1 VLSSPN
7 QFVKSELN
15 PYFRAMTSS
24 KQRTIRQAVSLSGVG
39 LHTGS
44 IVNVNILP
52 APENHGYVFQR
63 MDLEGQPLIPA
74 DCDLVVSTQ
83 RGTTLEHKGA
93 RVYTSEHVL
102 AAIYGCMVDNAL
114 IQLDGPE
121 VPILDGS
128 SKPFVDAIMASGFVD
143 QEAERKYLVLNENL
157 TYEDKEKNIE
167 MLAVPTNGGE
177 FRLTVMV
184 DYNSPVLGTQHA
196 HMYELDHF
204 VEEISSCRTFVFLGE
219 LALLAKNGLIKGGSL
234 DNAIVL
240 VERDY
245 SEEEIKDILKQLGR
259 EELDVRVEGM
269 GVLNTIKLKFE
280 NEPARHKLLDIV
292 GDLALTGRFIRG
304 HILAARPGHYGNVE
318 FARILKNLAKKQKD
332 AAPVFDIF
340 KKPLFD
346 INDITKMLPHRYPF
360 LLVDKILEMDATSIV
375 GIKNVTMNEPFFQGH
390 FPGNPVM
397 PGVLQVEA
405 MAQVGGIYALSQVED
420 PENYSTY
427 FMKIDGVKF
436 KQKVLPGD
444 TIIFKLTLESPI
456 RRGLVNMRGVAY
468 VNGKEACEAL
478 MLAQVVRDRVAKE
491 TNQEATA

>member
-1 VLSSPN
+1 M
-7 QFVKSELN
+7 N

>member
-1 VLSSPN
+1 
-7 QFVKSELN
+7 
-15 PYFRAMTSS
+15 MTST
-24 KQRTIRQAVSLSGVG
+24 KQRTLKAPVSFSGVG
-39 LHTGS
+39 LHTGTT
-44 IVNVNILP
+44 VNVTIHP
-52 APENHGYVFQR
+52 APENHGYVFR
-63 MDLEGQPLIPA
+63 RTDLDGQPLIPA

-93 RVYTSEHVL
+93 RVYTSEHIL

-114 IQLDGPE
+114 IELDGPE
-121 VPILDGS
+121 VPIMDGS
-128 SKPFVDAIMASGFVD
+128 AKPFVDALEAVGYQE
-143 QEAERKYLVLNENL
+143 QEADRKYLVLTDNL

-167 MLAVPTNGGE
+167 MLAVPTSGGE

-196 HMYELDHF
+196 HMYELNHF
-204 VEEISSCRTFVFLGE
+204 NEQIAACRTFVFLGE

-234 DNAIVL
+234 DNAVVL

-245 SEEEIKDILKQLGR
+245 SDTEIKEILKQLGR
-259 EELDVRVEGM
+259 EEIDVKVEGM
-269 GVLNTIKLKFE
+269 GVLNTTKLKFE

-292 GDLALTGRFIRG
+292 GDLALVGRFIRG
-304 HILAARPGHYGNVE
+304 HILAARPGHFGNVE
-318 FARILKNLAKKQKD
+318 FAKILKGIAKKQKD
-332 AAPVFDIF
+332 APPVFDIF
-340 KKPLFD
+340 KKPLYD

-360 LLVDKILEMDATSIV
+360 LLIDKILEMDANGIV

-405 MAQVGGIYALSQVED
+405 MAQVGGIFALSQVTD

-478 MLAQVVRDRVAKE
+478 MLAQVVRDRVPKE
-491 TNQEATA
+491 ETQESHA